1 MKKIL
6 KERPIFGLM
15 LGLCSSLAI
24 TTTLENAI
32 IMGLSVT
39 IILVLSNMI
48 ISLLRSIIPKTI
60 MIPAYILIISTLVT
74 TLDITLKNN
83 LPSISS
89 SFGIYI
95 PLIIVNCIVL
105 GRAIN
110 YASKNKVLPS
120 IKDGFQ
126 MGLSYTLSLM
136 LISFIREVLGTGT
149 ITIIDKLSSILGFKL
164 IIKLPNIVL
173 LNNPI
178 FVSSAGAFLTLG
190 LLMAFLNRGGN
201 NEIN

>member
-6 KERPIFGLM
+6 KEGPIFGLM

-24 TTTLENAI
+24 TTTLENGI

-39 IILVLSNMI
+39 LILVLSNMI
-48 ISLLRSIIPKTI
+48 ISLLRNIISKTI
-60 MIPAYILIISTLVT
+60 MIPAYILISTLVT
-74 TLDITLKNN
+74 TLDIILKKY

-95 PLIIVNCIVL
+95 SLIIVNCIVL

-110 YASKNKVLPS
+110 YASKNKALPS
-120 IKDGFQ
+120 IIDGFK
-126 MGLSYTLSLM
+126 MGSSYTLSLM
-136 LISFIREVLGTGT
+136 LISFIREVFGTGT
-149 ITIIDKLSSILGFKL
+149 ITIIDKLSSVLGFKL
-164 IIKLPNIVL
+164 IIKLPNIL
-173 LNNPI
+173 LFNNPI
-178 FVSSAGAFLTLG
+178 FVSPAGAFLILG
-190 LLMAFLNRGGN
+190 LLIAFLNRGGN

>member
-6 KERPIFGLM
+6 KEGPIFGLM

-24 TTTLENAI
+24 TTTLENGI

-39 IILVLSNMI
+39 LILVLSNMI
-48 ISLLRSIIPKTI
+48 ISLLRNIISKTI
-60 MIPAYILIISTLVT
+60 MIPAYILIISTIVT
-74 TLDITLKNN
+74 TLDIILKKY

-95 PLIIVNCIVL
+95 SLIIVNCIVL

-120 IKDGFQ
+120 IIDGFK
-126 MGLSYTLSLM
+126 MGSSYTLSLM
-136 LISFIREVLGTGT
+136 LISFIREVFGTGT
-149 ITIIDKLSSILGFKL
+149 ITIIDKLSSVLGFKL
-164 IIKLPNIVL
+164 IIKLPNIL
-173 LNNPI
+173 LFNNPI
-178 FVSSAGAFLTLG
+178 FVSPAGAFLILG
-190 LLMAFLNRGGN
+190 LLIAFLNRGGN

>member
-1 MKKIL
+1 MKRIL
-6 KERPIFGLM
+6 KEGPILGLM
-15 LGLCSSLAI
+15 LGLCPPLAI

-39 IILVLSNMI
+39 LILVLSNMI

-126 MGLSYTLSLM
+126 MGISYTLSLM

-190 LLMAFLNRGGN
+190 LLMAFLSRGGN

>member
-1 MKKIL
+1 MKRIL
-6 KERPIFGLM
+6 KEGPIFGLM
-15 LGLCSSLAI
+15 L
-24 TTTLENAI
+24 TTLENAI

-39 IILVLSNMI
+39 LILVLSNMI

-126 MGLSYTLSLM
+126 MGISYTLSLM

-190 LLMAFLNRGGN
+190 LLMAFLSRGGN

>member
-1 MKKIL
+1 MKRIL
-6 KERPIFGLM
+6 KEGPIFGLM

-39 IILVLSNMI
+39 LILALSNMI

-149 ITIIDKLSSILGFKL
+149 IIDKLSSILGFKL

>member
-1 MKKIL
+1 
-6 KERPIFGLM
+6 M

-24 TTTLENAI
+24 TTTLENGI

-39 IILVLSNMI
+39 LILVLSNMI
-48 ISLLRSIIPKTI
+48 ISLLRNIISKTI

-74 TLDITLKNN
+74 TLDIILKKY

-95 PLIIVNCIVL
+95 SLIIVNCIVL

-120 IKDGFQ
+120 IIDGFK
-126 MGLSYTLSLM
+126 MGSSYTLSLM
-136 LISFIREVLGTGT
+136 LISFIREVFGTGT
-149 ITIIDKLSSILGFKL
+149 ITIIDKLSSVLGFKL
-164 IIKLPNIVL
+164 IIKLPNIL
-173 LNNPI
+173 LFNNPI
-178 FVSSAGAFLTLG
+178 FVSPAGAFLILG
-190 LLMAFLNRGGN
+190 LLIAFLNRGGN

>member
-1 MKKIL
+1 
-6 KERPIFGLM
+6 
-15 LGLCSSLAI
+15 
-24 TTTLENAI
+24 
-32 IMGLSVT
+32 
-39 IILVLSNMI
+39 
-48 ISLLRSIIPKTI
+48 

-126 MGLSYTLSLM
+126 MGISYTLSLM

-190 LLMAFLNRGGN
+190 LLMAFLSRGGN

>member
-1 MKKIL
+1 MKRIL
-6 KERPIFGLM
+6 KEGPIFDLM

-39 IILVLSNMI
+39 LILALSNMI

-60 MIPAYILIISTLVT
+60 MIPTYILIISTLVT

-126 MGLSYTLSLM
+126 MGISYTLSLM

>member
-1 MKKIL
+1 MKRIL
-6 KERPIFGLM
+6 KEGPIFGLM

-39 IILVLSNMI
+39 LILVLSNMI

-83 LPSISS
+83 LPIIST

-105 GRAIN
+105 GRAVN